1 MLPDP
6 VVVTGKVA
14 AIFERLD
21 VPYFIGGSLASTFH
35 GMVRTTQD
43 ADVVAFLRPEH
54 TQPLI
59 RSLESEFYVDGE
71 MIQRAVQ
78 QHGSFNIIHRESMFK
93 VDVFIPTLRT
103 FERSQLARAKEQ
115 VLLENPPVRGRIASA
130 EDILLAKLEWYRLG
144 NEVSERQ
151 WRDVLGILKVQGE
164 NLDFPYLHRFAKELE
179 VEELL
184 QRALDAASLRGE

>member
-35 GMVRTTQD
+35 GMIRTTQD
-43 ADVVAFLRPEH
+43 ADLVAFLRPEH
-54 TQPLI
+54 TQPLV
-59 RSLESEFYVDGE
+59 RSLEAEFYVDAE
-71 MIQRAVQ
+71 MIQRAIQ

-93 VDVFIPTLRT
+93 VDVFIPILRT
-103 FERSQLARAKEQ
+103 FERSQLARAQEQ
-115 VLLENPPVRGRIASA
+115 ALLENPPVRGRIASA

-164 NLDFPYLHRFAKELE
+164 NLDFSYLHRFAKELE

-184 QRALDAASLRGE
+184 QRALDAASLRGG